1 MKYLAVL
8 GRQPELSV
16 AELAAWFSGVER
28 VGDNL
33 AAFELPGDSGAPD
46 GSGDSEKVDIDRF
59 GGVLKFAVEMEA
71 PPREC
76 LLDLPEGK
84 IVMGIS
90 DYGANPSKRRAFE
103 TAKKLKRELSK
114 RGRSVRILPNR
125 AAAISTAAAI
135 HNRLGRKE
143 NRVELLLVGDKVY
156 RSVGSQNID
165 AYARR
170 DQGRPAR
177 DARVGMLP
185 PKLAQILI
193 NLCGPL
199 EKNATILD
207 AFCGTGVVLQEA
219 LLMGHNAYG
228 SDLSEK
234 MVQYSKRNLEFLGF
248 RGYSEEDFGEGFKTE
263 DGPVFRVEV
272 GDATGAKW
280 VDEEKR
286 IDRNGRI
293 SAAVSEIYLGRPF
306 SQVPSERAF
315 REERENCKAILL
327 GFLRNLA
334 GQIETGTPVVLAV
347 PAWLRR
353 DGEYEKLVEGEN
365 ARTGGERAIRGEN
378 ANDKNTLDE
387 IRRLGYNVEK
397 SGSGGLVYAR
407 PGQIVAREILILRK
421 N

>member
-1 MKYLAVL
+1 MWYNGGMKYLAVL

-28 VGDNL
+28 VGDSL
-33 AAFELPGDSGAPD
+33 AVFEADK
-46 GSGDSEKVDIDRF
+46 EVNVDRF
-59 GGVLKFAVEMEA
+59 GGALKFAVEMEGA
-71 PPREC
+71 PREY
-76 LLDLPEGK
+76 LAKLPEGK
-84 IVMGIS
+84 IVLGIS
-90 DYGANPSKRRAFE
+90 DYGANPSKKRAFE

-114 RGRSVRILPNR
+114 RGRSVRILPNK

-199 EKNATILD
+199 EKGATVLD

-234 MVQYSKRNLEFLGF
+234 MVQYSRRNLEFLGF
-248 RGYSEEDFGEGFKTE
+248 RECSEGDFGG
-263 DGPVFRVEV
+263 GSVFRIEV
-272 GDATGAKW
+272 GDAMEAKW